1 MNTPF
6 WTIALLAALS
16 IGFLVWGVYGLWRE
30 HFDPRRKALA
40 KRLQASA
47 AFGPAP
53 LTEPSLKFRSR
64 RLLSQWGWAE
74 RGLQTLP
81 SVMAMDHFVLQT
93 GLNLSLAQ
101 ALSVATVLVLLALA
115 VGTGLGWPALLS
127 SVLAA
132 LSLLL
137 WLAFL
142 HHRRSHRMAL
152 IDQALPDALE
162 LMARSMQAG
171 HAFISAMQVA
181 AKESAPPLSH
191 ELRTVFEEVNF
202 GISTSQALQAL
213 AVRVASEDVRYFVVA
228 VVIQS
233 ETGGNLAE
241 ILRNTARLIRERQ
254 KIAGVVRVLSA
265 EGRISAV
272 ILSLLPFV
280 LAALMGV
287 LNPGFV
293 SRLWTDPLGLQLVYF
308 SLTLMAFGILWM
320 WRLVQIRV

>member
-6 WTIALLAALS
+6 WTLALLAALS

-40 KRLQASA
+40 KRLKTSA
-47 AFGPAP
+47 AYGPAP

-74 RGLQTLP
+74 RGLQTMP
-81 SVMAMDHFVLQT
+81 GVMAMDHFLLQT
-93 GLNLSLAQ
+93 GLALSLAQ
-101 ALSVATVLVLLALA
+101 ALSVATLLVLLALA
-115 VGTGLGWPALLS
+115 LGTSLGWPTPLSLVLGALG
-127 SVLAA
+127 
-132 LSLLL
+132 LLL
-137 WLAFL
+137 WMAFL
-142 HHRRSHRMAL
+142 QHRRSHRMAL

-213 AVRVASEDVRYFVVA
+213 AARVASEDVRYFVVA

-241 ILRNTARLIRERQ
+241 ILKNTARLIRERQ

-272 ILSLLPFV
+272 ILAVLPFALV
-280 LAALMGV
+280 ALMSL

-293 SRLWTDPLGLQLVYF
+293 SRLWTDPMGLQLVYV
-308 SLTLMAFGILWM
+308 SLILMAFGILWM
-320 WRLVQIRV
+320 WRLIQIRV

>member
-40 KRLQASA
+40 KRLKTSA

-53 LTEPSLKFRSR
+53 PTEPSLKFRSR

-74 RGLQTLP
+74 RGLQTMP
-81 SVMAMDHFVLQT
+81 GVMAMDHFLLQT
-93 GLNLSLAQ
+93 GLALNLAQ
-101 ALSVATVLVLLALA
+101 ALSVATMLVLLALA
-115 VGTGLGWPALLS
+115 MGISLGWPPPLSLVLGALG
-127 SVLAA
+127 
-132 LSLLL
+132 LLL
-137 WLAFL
+137 WMAFL
-142 HHRRSHRMAL
+142 QHRRSHRMAL

-265 EGRISAV
+265 EGRVSAL

-280 LAALMGV
+280 LAAFMSLV
-287 LNPGFV
+287 NPGFV
-293 SRLWTDPLGLQLVYF
+293 SRLWTDPMGLQLVYV
-308 SLTLMAFGILWM
+308 SLILMAFGILWM
-320 WRLVQIRV
+320 WRLIQIRV